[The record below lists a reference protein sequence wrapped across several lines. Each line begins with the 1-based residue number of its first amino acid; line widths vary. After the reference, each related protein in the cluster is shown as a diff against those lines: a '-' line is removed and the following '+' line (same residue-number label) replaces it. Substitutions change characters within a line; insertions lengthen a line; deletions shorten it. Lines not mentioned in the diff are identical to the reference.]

1 MNQAPEGFYVP
12 IHRSLTSK
20 VMLGGIPRKIA
31 IINGTMII
39 ALVVGA
45 HNLWVLPLGI
55 MSHLILVALHR
66 RDQDILAVIRRNL
79 NRPSIL
85 RP

>member
-1 MNQAPEGFYVP
+1 MNQKPEGFYVP

-55 MSHLILVALHR
+55 ISHFILVALHR
-66 RDQDILAVIRRNL
+66 RDHDILAVIRRNL

>member
-1 MNQAPEGFYVP
+1 MTQSPEGFYVP
-12 IHRSLTSK
+12 IHRSLTTK

-45 HNLWVLPLGI
+45 HNLWILPIGI
-55 MSHLILVALHR
+55 LSHLVLVALHR
-66 RDQDILAVIRRNL
+66 RDQDILTVLKRNL
-79 NRPSIL
+79 KRPSIL

>member
-1 MNQAPEGFYVP
+1 MSQEPEGFYVP

-45 HNLWVLPLGI
+45 QNLWVLPLGI
-55 MSHLILVALHR
+55 MSHFVLVALHQ

-79 NRPSIL
+79 KRPPIL

>member
-1 MNQAPEGFYVP
+1 MNEAPEGFYVP

-55 MSHLILVALHR
+55 MSHLVLVALHR
-66 RDQDILAVIRRNL
+66 RDQDILVVIRRNL

>member
-1 MNQAPEGFYVP
+1 MNSLPEGFYVP
-12 IHRSLTSK
+12 IHRSLTTK

-39 ALVVGA
+39 SLVVGA
-45 HNLWVLPLGI
+45 HNLWVLPVGVL
-55 MSHLILVALHR
+55 SHLVLVALHR
-66 RDQDILAVIRRNL
+66 RDQDILTVIKRNL
-79 NRPSIL
+79 NCPSVL

>member
-55 MSHLILVALHR
+55 MSHLVLVALHR

>member
-1 MNQAPEGFYVP
+1 MNGLPDGFHVP
-12 IHRSLTSK
+12 IHRSLTTK

-39 ALVVGA
+39 SLVVGA
-45 HNLWVLPLGI
+45 HNLWVLPIGI
-55 MSHLILVALHR
+55 LSHLVLVALHR
-66 RDQDILAVIRRNL
+66 RDPEILTVIKRNL